1 METDMENGSISIFY
15 GEGMGKTSAAIGQA
29 IKAVIQGKSVIVIQ
43 FMKGKSIGQ
52 SAFIQGLEP
61 NLKWFSFEKEDIF
74 YEDLPEEKKKEA
86 ISSIQNGMQFAR
98 KVLTTKEADV
108 LVLDEVLG
116 LLDSKVIEE
125 KELLALIESMWES
138 TELILTGRCVTD
150 RLVEI
155 ASFVSKIEKVK

>member
-1 METDMENGSISIFY
+1 MENGTISIFY
-15 GEGMGKTSAAIGQA
+15 GEGSGKTSAAIGQA
-29 IKAVIQGKSVIVIQ
+29 IKAVTQGKSVVVIQ
-43 FMKGKSIGQ
+43 FMKGKSIGN
-52 SAFIQGLEP
+52 SAFIQALEP
-61 NLKWFSFEKEDIF
+61 NIKWFSFEKEELF

-86 ISSIQNGMQFAR
+86 VSSIQNGMQFAR

-108 LVLDEVLG
+108 LILDEVLG

-125 KELLALIESMWES
+125 KDLISLTESMWEE

-150 RLVEI
+150 KLVEL